1 MNRSLINL
9 QNTMPVHVRYTPW
22 LCLCFGLFIFRVSA
36 QLIQKFYNLPFLPP
50 FEAWYSGALVYPWL
64 LTSQIL
70 IIVVMGWVIAGFA
83 KGRIIPRHKLGA
95 GLLALGSIYFVVM
108 LFRLIAG
115 FAFAADHPWL
125 GAHIPAFFH
134 IVLASF
140 VLFVGHFH
148 RYGNK
153 RVADESKFRNILTW
167 TVYPG
172 VMVVSLGLYYGLIHY
187 GVSLPLSS
195 FIAAIIGG
203 LGLITL
209 FEIILP
215 YRKEWLPNRNEIKT
229 DLVFMLLIQVALPQL
244 LTIFTTVYLVSFA
257 EAHELQLTGFWPH
270 GWPVWVQMLL
280 MMFTADFLRYWLH
293 RAAHEWI
300 PLWRVHAVHHS
311 VQKLYWLNVGRFH
324 PIDKSLQ
331 FLCDALPFILLGVS
345 KEVMTLYFVVYA
357 IKGFFQHS
365 NVDTK
370 LGWLNYIISGPEL
383 HRWHHSKRVKES
395 NSNYGNNVIVWDILF
410 GTFFMPKDSAVAEL
424 GLFNRNYPS
433 SFISQLK
440 TPFIKGIDKAK

>member
-1 MNRSLINL
+1 MNTLR
-9 QNTMPVHVRYTPW
+9 
-22 LCLCFGLFIFRVSA
+22 
-36 QLIQKFYNLPFLPP
+36 K
-50 FEAWYSGALVYPWL
+50 
-64 LTSQIL
+64 
-70 IIVVMGWVIAGFA
+70 II
-83 KGRIIPRHKLGA
+83 
-95 GLLALGSIYFVVM
+95 
-108 LFRLIAG
+108 
-115 FAFAADHPWL
+115 
-125 GAHIPAFFH
+125 
-134 IVLASF
+134 
-140 VLFVGHFH
+140 
-148 RYGNK
+148 
-153 RVADESKFRNILTW
+153 TW

-172 VMVVSLGLYYGLIHY
+172 VMAFSLALYYGLIHY
-187 GVSLPLSS
+187 GLSLPLSS

-229 DLVFMLLIQVALPQL
+229 DLVFMLLIQLALPHL
-244 LTIFTTVYLVSFA
+244 LTIFTVVYLVSFVNSYG
-257 EAHELQLTGFWPH
+257 LDITGFWPYDY
-270 GWPVWVQMLL
+270 PIWVQMLL
-280 MMFTADFLRYWLH
+280 MMFSADLLRYWLH
-293 RAAHEWI
+293 RTAHEWI

-345 KEVMTLYFVVYA
+345 EEVMTLYFVVYS

-370 LGWLNYIISGPEL
+370 LGWFNYIISGPEL
-383 HRWHHSKRVKES
+383 HRWHHSKTIKES

-410 GTFFMPKDSAVAEL
+410 GTFFLPKDRSVGDL

-433 SFISQLK
+433 DFVAQMK